1 MFQRNV
7 ILGSLL
13 LLAGCPSTP
22 TPTTPA
28 TTEGAGAKVEAV
40 PTNPCPA
47 DAAWIT
53 SPSMPTDVP
62 ADPSNCDF
70 HQFAWQSFLY
80 LVNPATPP
88 ALTFETFM
96 SDAGIFV
103 GSGQTPTPYGQP
115 APQGGSCP
123 TGAKL
128 QLRQAD
134 RMSGPA
140 SAATAGDLNEILQ
153 AGSAEPL
160 VDQANRFVHYGVS
173 YNQTQYDY
181 LTTCDLYRD
190 DCFDNTMSPDGQTSS
205 VDFPAGSTELKA
217 AWHVVETCNLPDSP
231 KPCTPEDVSDFYTT
245 TAVVQ
250 PYSASDPSCVAV
262 TVALVGMHVVTK
274 TPLHPEWIW
283 ASFEHVDNAPDCANT
298 SEKPPEGDG
307 WTFFDPACTG
317 NNCTPNT
324 YVDGCGN
331 TKYTP
336 SCQTQVPIQVCRE
349 APIGAGTTGNV
360 ENVTAIN
367 ASVSSLLPKGSVWNN
382 YTLVGTLWLD
392 QSQQPTPPERG
403 STFLANTTA
412 ETYVQSKVTDTS
424 PTNCFSCHT
433 PGPAASP
440 TTASFGAS
448 ADGSHAFAVIDNADA
463 CPTDLPSTCPT
474 APPATAA
481 VVPASAPT
489 GAGTPAVPAAPAK

>member
-7 ILGSLL
+7 LLGSLL
-13 LLAGCPSTP
+13 LLAACPSSPTP
-22 TPTTPA
+22 TPETK
-28 TTEGAGAKVEAV
+28 GAGAKVEAV

-47 DAAWIT
+47 SASWI
-53 SPSMPTDVP
+53 SNPSMPTDVP

-96 SDAGIFV
+96 ADAGIFV
-103 GSGQTPTPYGQP
+103 PSGQTPTPYGQP

-134 RMSGPA
+134 RTSGG
-140 SAATAGDLNEILQ
+140 SATVANAGELGDIFQ

-181 LTTCDLYRD
+181 LTTCDLYREA
-190 DCFDNTMSPDGQTSS
+190 CFDQTLAPGGATSS
-205 VDFPAGSTELKA
+205 VDFPAGSTELKT

-231 KPCTPEDVSDFYTT
+231 KPCTPEDASDFYTT
-245 TAVVQ
+245 TAVVE

-283 ASFEHVDNAPDCANT
+283 ATFEHVDNAPDCANP
-298 SEKPPEGDG
+298 SEKPPEGG
-307 WTFFDPACTG
+307 WTFYDPTCTG
-317 NNCTPNT
+317 TACTPNT
-324 YVDGCGN
+324 YVNGCGKDEYDP
-331 TKYTP
+331 TCK
-336 SCQTQVPIQVCRE
+336 TQVPIQVCRE
-349 APIGAGTTGNV
+349 AAVGAGTTGNA
-360 ENVTAIN
+360 ENVLALN
-367 ASVSSLLPKGSVWNN
+367 AGVMALLPKGSVWNN
-382 YTLVGTLWLD
+382 YELVGTLWLD
-392 QSQQPTPPERG
+392 QSQPVPPERG
-403 STFLANTTA
+403 SSFLANTTA
-412 ETYVQSKVTDTS
+412 ETYVQSVVTDAT
-424 PTNCFSCHT
+424 PTNCLTCHT
-433 PGPAASP
+433 PGPASSP
-440 TTASFGAS
+440 TSASFGAS
-448 ADGSHAFAVIDNADA
+448 ADGSHAFAGIQNTDA
-463 CPTDLPSTCPT
+463 CPTDLPTTCPT

-481 VVPASAPT
+481 VVPAAAPT
-489 GAGTPAVPAAPAK
+489 GAGTPAVPAAK